1 MNHCEGASECHVRA
15 SVGTPRG
22 GVKGGGSWCM
32 GSAVMGVVV
41 GALGH
46 EETIY
51 LKHFSIKYLGTLF
64 LFCFYFFYTNL
75 MN

>member
-1 MNHCEGASECHVRA
+1 
-15 SVGTPRG
+15 
-22 GVKGGGSWCM
+22 M